1 MTRFLLLLTLLAT
14 TTHAQSQTIHC
25 VAADHPT
32 QWPTHF
38 GSGSGRKYV
47 PAPNAL
53 VVLLSGTY
61 DIDLVTTEG
70 VATPEVSRWRI
81 VIVPVD
87 TSLWPSSG
95 FGLQRRRPLFV
106 GTRTDMARP
115 TPLDSLRRGRFL
127 GGLSD
132 FEMGVDSSIGSL
144 HWRTDPGAMDSGW
157 FFTVAATWQQFKW
170 ETIRRAPWQRDR
182 PAEQLLEGPPEQ
194 DRGLGEEG
202 AGAARDHVGARPCG
216 RLRAHGFPPEMFAL
230 HGGDKGGRRSHR
242 PSECFISPPRGVTP
256 TGPTRRAGASSPP
269 G

>member
-157 FFTVAATWQQFKW
+157 FFTVAEVDSSGFS
-170 ETIRRAPWQRDR
+170 
-182 PAEQLLEGPPEQ
+182 
-194 DRGLGEEG
+194 
-202 AGAARDHVGARPCG
+202 G
-216 RLRAHGFPPEMFAL
+216 RWTD
-230 HGGDKGGRRSHR
+230 GG
-242 PSECFISPPRGVTP
+242 I
-256 TGPTRRAGASSPP
+256 AM
-269 G
+269 